1 MSAKLGIKAHQYLWF
16 IFYFFLNCFWLS
28 APLIENVRAPLWLIC
43 FDPSHER
50 LHSCSSSSAESEN
63 EWIHSRQ
70 LYPSLLLCR
79 SIFQLQLCF
88 VVSLS
93 LSVFASS
100 AAFFAIKARRNQS
113 VTVSSETGKES
124 KSVWKRCSQDD
135 DKRDSDASAVWQP
148 CCRKHFA
155 RIGPVAEVNQPK
167 WSQRVTKHS
176 TGVVWFH
183 SAQTAEWFVLW
194 PFCLCW
200 RTQPF

>member
-16 IFYFFLNCFWLS
+16 IFFFFFNCFWLS

-43 FDPSHER
+43 FDPSHVR
-50 LHSCSSSSAESEN
+50 LHSCSSSSTESEN

-100 AAFFAIKARRNQS
+100 AAFFAIKAQRNQS

-135 DKRDSDASAVWQP
+135 DKRDGDASAVWQP